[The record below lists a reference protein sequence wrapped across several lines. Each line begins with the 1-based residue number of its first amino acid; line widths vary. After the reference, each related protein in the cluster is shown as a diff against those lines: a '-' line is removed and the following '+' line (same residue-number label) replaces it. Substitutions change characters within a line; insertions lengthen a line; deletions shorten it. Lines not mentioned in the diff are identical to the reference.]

1 MRDPLGTLAEGPVSG
16 RSSGVNLPFLP
27 TLVTAVAIAALSF
40 LCKEPAATLVSAPAP
55 AVHASAHVSA
65 AAFPFSREAASA
77 EALPET
83 GDRLVA
89 GLAFAALQPLD
100 LRAPEVR
107 VAARPGPRVVGLS
120 APRKGCT
127 EPRCSEV
134 QNARR
139 PDAAHRYAPEEA
151 DPFAAARTGSIRSGE
166 SPAPREIEV
175 GEEDGSGMPDLALPF
190 APAARAVGRAASAV
204 GSGAASLKSSVSLL
218 VDCLR

>member
-83 GDRLVA
+83 DDRLVA

-100 LRAPEVR
+100 LRAPR
-107 VAARPGPRVVGLS
+107 H
-120 APRKGCT
+120 APRHG
-127 EPRCSEV
+127 R
-134 QNARR
+134 
-139 PDAAHRYAPEEA
+139 
-151 DPFAAARTGSIRSGE
+151 
-166 SPAPREIEV
+166 PAPGRTRA
-175 GEEDGSGMPDLALPF
+175 SR
-190 APAARAVGRAASAV
+190 PAQIGRASCRERV
-204 GSGAASLKSSVSLL
+204 
-218 VDCLR
+218 